1 MAFVGKVWKLLV
13 GIKDGLV
20 LIFMLLFFSALFAI
34 LSARPSPALVR
45 EGALHI
51 DMTGFVVE
59 EARAIEPLA
68 LLLSR
73 QPPAPELVAREI
85 VRGLDAAASDDRIKA
100 VVMDMSAFAGGGQVH
115 LQEIA
120 EAMERVRRAEKPV
133 LTYALGYGDDHMH
146 LASHASEVWLDPMG
160 GAFIAGPGGSFLFY
174 ADLLEKLSVK
184 ARIYRA
190 GEFKSAVEP
199 YVRTEL
205 SPEARGNYEALYGS
219 LWEEWQANVKR
230 ARPEAEL
237 TQVLGDP
244 VAWVANAQGDLAQA
258 ALDARLVDRL
268 GDRVEFGERV
278 AEIAGADE
286 WNDRPG
292 AYAKTDFAAFLADKP
307 RSTKGRAIGIVTV
320 AGDIVNGDFG
330 PGAAGSGRI
339 SDLLDEA
346 LDDDLA
352 GLVVRVN
359 SPGGSTLAAEEIRRA
374 IDRYRA
380 KDLPVAISFANIAAS
395 GGYWV
400 ATAGDRIFAQPE
412 TITGS
417 IGVFA
422 VIPTFEDAAERVG
435 VSVDTLRTTP
445 LSGQPDII
453 GGFNPEVDAILQASV
468 DDTYDD
474 FLGRVAT
481 ARGMSKPAVDAIAQ
495 GRVWDGG
502 TARQKGLVDQF
513 GGLDDAAA
521 WVASEA
527 GLEPGGWHARF
538 LESDVDERDVFIR
551 QLLTNLTGAP
561 DAVRSAGLFGL
572 AEQRRLQ
579 MLARARVD
587 LDRLTS
593 SGGIQAYCVFC
604 PAVTPVSQTVQSAS
618 FVTVVRQLLQLD

>member
-13 GIKDGLV
+13 GIKDALV
-20 LIFMLLFFSALFAI
+20 LVFMLLFFSALFAI
-34 LSARPSPALVR
+34 LSARPSPAQVR

-59 EARAIEPLA
+59 EARVIEPLA
-68 LLLSR
+68 LLLSQ
-73 QPPAPELVAREI
+73 QPPAPELVSRDI
-85 VRGLDAAASDDRIKA
+85 VRGLDAAATDERVKA
-100 VVMDMSAFAGGGQVH
+100 VVMDMTAFGGGGQVH

-120 EAMERVRRAEKPV
+120 EAMERVRKADKPV

-146 LASHASEVWLDPMG
+146 LAAHASEVWLDPMG

-174 ADLLEKLSVK
+174 TELLEKLSVT
-184 ARIYRA
+184 ARVYRA

-205 SPEARGNYEALYGS
+205 SPEARQNLEALYGS

-230 ARPEAEL
+230 ARPEARLDE
-237 TQVLGDP
+237 VLGDP
-244 VAWVANAQGDLAQA
+244 VGWVRNSQGDLARA
-258 ALDARLVDRL
+258 ALDAGLVDKL
-268 GDRVEFGERV
+268 GDRAQFGERV

-286 WNDRPG
+286 WDERPG
-292 AYAKTDFAAFLADKP
+292 AYARTDFAAFLADKP
-307 RSTKGRAIGIVTV
+307 LPTSGKPIGVITV

-330 PGAAGSGRI
+330 PGAAGSQRI

-359 SPGGSTLAAEEIRRA
+359 SPGGSSLAAEEIRRA
-374 IDRYRA
+374 VERYRA

-422 VIPTFEDAAERVG
+422 VIPTFEDAAQRVG
-435 VSVDTLRTTP
+435 VNVDTLRTTP

-474 FLGRVAT
+474 FLVHVAK
-481 ARGMSKPAVDAIAQ
+481 ARGMTKQAVDAVGE

-513 GGLDDAAA
+513 GGLDDALA
-521 WVASEA
+521 WVAAEA
-527 GLEPGGWHARF
+527 DLGAGDWHVRYLA
-538 LESDVDERDVFIR
+538 SDVDETDALIR
-551 QLLTNLTGAP
+551 QLLTSASVSG
-561 DAVRSAGLFGL
+561 DRMQFAGLFGL
-572 AEQRRLQ
+572 AEQRRLETI
-579 MLARARVD
+579 ARASAD
-587 LDRLTS
+587 AERLTGS
-593 SGGIQAYCVFC
+593 SGIQVYCLFC
-604 PAVTPVSQTVQSAS
+604 PVEAPFMNTGRFGGLAN
-618 FVTVVRQLLQLD
+618 LLRTALEVD